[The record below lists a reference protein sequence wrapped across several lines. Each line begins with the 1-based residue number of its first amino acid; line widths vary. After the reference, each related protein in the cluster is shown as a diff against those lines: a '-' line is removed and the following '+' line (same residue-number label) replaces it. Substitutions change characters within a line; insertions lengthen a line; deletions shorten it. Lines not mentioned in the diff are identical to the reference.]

1 MLTPALNAD
10 SYDSDT
16 LTALHMAMSDSMRC
30 LDLPWQSTINK
41 TNDGHDRWVSM
52 FLSYVDILND

>member
-1 MLTPALNAD
+1 MNAD

-16 LTALHMAMSDSMRC
+16 LSMLHMAMSDSMRC

-41 TNDGHDRWVSM
+41 TDQGYDRWLAM
-52 FLSYVDILND
+52 YLNYVDILND